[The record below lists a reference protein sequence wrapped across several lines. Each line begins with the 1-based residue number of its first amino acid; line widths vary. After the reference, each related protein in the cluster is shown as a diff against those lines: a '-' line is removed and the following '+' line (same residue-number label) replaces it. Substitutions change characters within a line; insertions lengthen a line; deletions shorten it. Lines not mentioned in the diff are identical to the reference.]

1 MSQTRA
7 EPVASTPCATPLGAA
22 QAVLAAKGRSFYWAS
37 KLLGTRHADR
47 ATRLYGFC
55 RYVDDL
61 ADEATSVA
69 SAQAALAQT
78 RVAIGTGIT
87 DDPLIQ
93 DMLALMRECAIDPA
107 IVRELIDGVASDL
120 GAVRMADEAAL
131 LRYCYRVAGTVGLMM
146 CAVLDVTD
154 IRAHAHAVDLGIAMQ
169 LTNICRDV
177 AGDALLHRVY
187 LPASLLGDVDAE
199 ALIHPVASVQPP
211 VTACV
216 ASLLEKAELYY
227 RSGEQGL
234 AYLPVG
240 ARSGILVAAR
250 IYRAIGTT
258 LKRRHYR
265 YWPQRMV
272 VSTAAKTAITAHAL
286 LTRPFTFSFWQPHGA
301 HNPILHATLHG
312 LPCIRSTEPAHA
324 P

>member
-7 EPVASTPCATPLGAA
+7 EPVPTALSAA
-22 QAVLAAKGRSFYWAS
+22 QSVLAAKGRSFYWAS
-37 KLLGTRHADR
+37 KLLGTRHAAR

-61 ADEATSVA
+61 ADEATSPA
-69 SAQAALAQT
+69 LAHAALTQT
-78 RVAIGTGIT
+78 STAIRTGIT
-87 DDPLIQ
+87 DDPLIE

-107 IVRELIDGVASDL
+107 IVLELIEGVASDL
-120 GAVRMADEAAL
+120 GTVRIVDEAAL
-131 LRYCYRVAGTVGLMM
+131 LRYCYQVAGTVGLMM
-146 CAVLDVTD
+146 CNVLDVTD
-154 IRAHAHAVDLGIAMQ
+154 TRAHAHAIDLGIAMQ

-177 AGDALLHRVY
+177 ASDALLHRVY

-199 ALIHPVASVQPP
+199 ALVNPIANMQPQ
-211 VTACV
+211 VKVCV
-216 ASLLEKAELYY
+216 ASLLEKAERYY
-227 RSGEQGL
+227 LSGEHGL

-258 LKRRHYR
+258 LKRRNYN
-265 YWPQRMV
+265 YWAQRIV
-272 VSTAAKTAITAHAL
+272 VSSAAKAVITAHAL
-286 LTRPFTFSFWQPHGA
+286 LTRPLALSFWRPHRS
-301 HNPILHATLHG
+301 HNKTLHTSLRG
-312 LPCIRSTEPAHA
+312 LPCILATEAAHA

>member
-1 MSQTRA
+1 MTQLQT
-7 EPVASTPCATPLGAA
+7 EPIPTALGAA

-37 KLLGTRHADR
+37 KLLGTRHAQR

-61 ADEATSVA
+61 ADEATSTA
-69 SAQAALAQT
+69 SAYAALEQT
-78 RVAIGTGIT
+78 SIAIRTGIT

-107 IVRELIDGVASDL
+107 IVLELIQGVASDL
-120 GAVRMADEAAL
+120 DTVRIADEAAL
-131 LRYCYRVAGTVGLMM
+131 LRYCYQVAGTVGLMM
-146 CAVLDVTD
+146 CAVLDVRDT
-154 IRAHAHAVDLGIAMQ
+154 RAHAHAVDLGIAMQ

-187 LPASLLGDVDAE
+187 LPASLLGDVDAA
-199 ALIHPVASVQPP
+199 ALINPIASIQPQ
-211 VTACV
+211 VKACV
-216 ASLLEKAELYY
+216 ASLLEKAEHYY
-227 RSGEQGL
+227 GSGEQGL

-240 ARSGILVAAR
+240 ARSGILVASR

-258 LKRRHYR
+258 LKRRHYH

-272 VSTAAKTAITAHAL
+272 VSPAAKAAITAHAL
-286 LTRPFTFSFWQPHGA
+286 LTRPLAISFWRPNRA
-301 HNPILHATLHG
+301 HNEILHTALYG
-312 LPCIRSTEPAHA
+312 LPSIRATEPAHA